1 MVDPD
6 ARTNG
11 SFVTIL
17 HWLQQDLLPAASN
30 GTAKTLT
37 STATGYATYR
47 PPAPPAELPARPH
60 RYIQLLFNQPSNFS
74 IPTAFQEVVMMRR
87 GFDYAGFV
95 KQAGLGE
102 VVAANYFQVQNTS
115 VALETSGTEG
125 MKVSGTAV
133 AAVIGFFAVAFA
145 VCGI

>member
-1 MVDPD
+1 
-6 ARTNG
+6 
-11 SFVTIL
+11 
-17 HWLQQDLLPAASN
+17 
-30 GTAKTLT
+30 
-37 STATGYATYR
+37 
-47 PPAPPAELPARPH
+47 
-60 RYIQLLFNQPSNFS
+60 
-74 IPTAFQEVVMMRR
+74 MMRR